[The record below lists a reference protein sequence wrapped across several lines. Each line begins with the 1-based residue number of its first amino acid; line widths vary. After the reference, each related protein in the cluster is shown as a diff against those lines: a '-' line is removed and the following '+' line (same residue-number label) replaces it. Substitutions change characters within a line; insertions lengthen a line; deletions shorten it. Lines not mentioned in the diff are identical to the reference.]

1 MSMFVTKRNG
11 LMEEVQFDKITERI
25 SKLIRPE
32 ETKYINATLVG
43 QKVVAY
49 IHSGISTEELDVVSA
64 DRCINLSTTHPLYS
78 NLGGRILVSN
88 LHKNTSTS
96 FLETAKMIQ
105 QELDF
110 YDPKFYQF
118 VLEHGEKLDAMID
131 YDRDYMFDYFG
142 YKTIERSY
150 LIKNPKTKKI
160 FERPQHMYMRL
171 AAYLHMDEFDM
182 IKTTYDTLSQGLY
195 THASPTLF
203 NCASKRPQLSSCFL
217 LGTDD
222 SIEGITDTWKSVSM
236 ISKWGGGIGLHVSN
250 IRAKN
255 SIIRGTQ
262 GPSSGIIPMLQVYN
276 NIARYINQCFT
287 GDVKI
292 YTKEGLKPIKNV
304 KPGDQVFTENGRLC
318 EVKKVYQDSYKK
330 EALDMKIMHNF
341 DHSVIVTPEH
351 PFRVIK
357 NQKKMTNDSIFENRL
372 KDNLIEPEWVDAK
385 NVTEDDLIMI
395 PIPTYE
401 KDISEYTSNDCYM
414 YGIMLANGYMCS
426 NKNQI
431 GVKFGHKRDKIL
443 KFVKEYLELNLIDY
457 RVTRTHIID
466 EIIWDI
472 SSKFKFTISQL
483 YDDNNIKHFDV
494 NMLNLPLE
502 KAKFIFK
509 GLIDSDGDIDNQL
522 TIKLTS
528 EQVLDSIK
536 YILLRMGILTSG
548 FKIDNITTRI
558 PTWVLKIPK
567 ISEVCELFDIGPA
580 KFRKYFRYEN
590 MLFTRLESV
599 EKKTID
605 SIVYDLEIDTNHN
618 YLTEIGLVH
627 NGGKRK
633 GSIAIYL
640 EPHHDDIFEFLELRK
655 NFGDENMR
663 ARDLFLSLW
672 ISDLFMK
679 QVESDGDWYLM
690 CPDECKGLT
699 DVWGEEYE
707 NLYWSY
713 VSKGMYRRKI
723 PARKL
728 MAAIWEAQ
736 QETGTPY
743 VSYKDNVN
751 RKSNQKNIGTIKS
764 SNLCNEIVEYSDDK
778 EHAVC
783 NLASIALNKMIV
795 PYNFKNKEFIVYT
808 KPDCNF
814 CKWSKSYLDNSYA
827 KYTEVVFDKESI
839 DSVSGTNTVLNKIYD
854 LVKESNGQLNGK
866 LTFPQIFVKEDDKTT
881 YIGGFN
887 ELYSS
892 TVPTYDFSKLHDVA
906 YNACMNLNKIIDLN
920 YYPTPETKRSNMRH
934 RPIGLGIQG
943 LADTLALLRIPF
955 ESEKALELNRD
966 IMETIYHA
974 SMEASNDKSKSRMK
988 DMIDLKTLFKTNS
1001 KALPEYY
1008 DKDYSFDNEE
1018 IDTLY
1023 HKLRVHSFEITR
1035 DNQNTLGSYSTF
1047 EGSPT
1052 SEGIFQ
1058 FDMWGLDYRKPNT
1071 GRYNWL
1077 ELKDSVKKYGIRN
1090 SLLVALMPTA
1100 STSQILGNNE
1110 CFEYFTSNI
1119 YTRNTL
1125 AGDFPIVNKHLV
1137 NDLISI
1143 GEWNSELKDFI
1154 IAGNG
1159 SIQHIKFLPN
1169 IILEQYKTQWEIKQ
1183 IWVLKA
1189 AKERGPYVDQTQS
1202 MNVFLDEP
1210 NDTKLNSCLFWGWK
1224 NGLKTGMYYLR
1235 SKPAGDAIKFTID
1248 PSIMKKVKAQQ
1259 KQSNL
1264 EECLMCS
1271 A

>member
-1 MSMFVTKRNG
+1 MFVTKRNG
-11 LMEEVQFDKITERI
+11 TMEEVQFDKITERI

-32 ETKYINATLVG
+32 ETKFINATLVG

-49 IHSGISTEELDVVSA
+49 IHSGISTEELDIVSA

-88 LHKNTSTS
+88 LHKNTSNS
-96 FLETAKMIQ
+96 FLETAKIVQ
-105 QELDF
+105 NELDF
-110 YDPKFYQF
+110 YDTKFYEF
-118 VLEHGEKLDAMID
+118 IIEHGEKLDEMID
-131 YDRDYMFDYFG
+131 YDRDYLFDYFG
-142 YKTIERSY
+142 FKTIERSY
-150 LIKNPKTKKI
+150 LIKNPKTKII

-182 IKTTYDTLSQGLY
+182 IKPTYDTLSQGLY

-250 IRAKN
+250 IRSKN

-276 NIARYINQCFT
+276 NIARYINQ
-287 GDVKI
+287 
-292 YTKEGLKPIKNV
+292 
-304 KPGDQVFTENGRLC
+304 
-318 EVKKVYQDSYKK
+318 
-330 EALDMKIMHNF
+330 
-341 DHSVIVTPEH
+341 
-351 PFRVIK
+351 
-357 NQKKMTNDSIFENRL
+357 
-372 KDNLIEPEWVDAK
+372 
-385 NVTEDDLIMI
+385 
-395 PIPTYE
+395 
-401 KDISEYTSNDCYM
+401 
-414 YGIMLANGYMCS
+414 
-426 NKNQI
+426 
-431 GVKFGHKRDKIL
+431 
-443 KFVKEYLELNLIDY
+443 
-457 RVTRTHIID
+457 
-466 EIIWDI
+466 
-472 SSKFKFTISQL
+472 
-483 YDDNNIKHFDV
+483 
-494 NMLNLPLE
+494 
-502 KAKFIFK
+502 
-509 GLIDSDGDIDNQL
+509 
-522 TIKLTS
+522 
-528 EQVLDSIK
+528 
-536 YILLRMGILTSG
+536 
-548 FKIDNITTRI
+548 
-558 PTWVLKIPK
+558 
-567 ISEVCELFDIGPA
+567 
-580 KFRKYFRYEN
+580 
-590 MLFTRLESV
+590 
-599 EKKTID
+599 
-605 SIVYDLEIDTNHN
+605 
-618 YLTEIGLVH
+618 
-627 NGGKRK
+627 GGKRK

-640 EPHHDDIFEFLELRK
+640 ETHHDDIFEFLDLRK

-699 DVWGEEYE
+699 DVWGKEYE
-707 NLYWSY
+707 DLYWSY

-723 PARKL
+723 SARKL

-783 NLASIALNKMIV
+783 NLASIALNKMII
-795 PYNFKNKEFIVYT
+795 PYDFANKEFIVYT

-814 CKWSKSYLDNSYA
+814 CKWSKSYLDSNDA
-827 KYTEVVFDKESI
+827 KYTEVIFDKESI
-839 DSVSGTNTVLNKIYD
+839 DSITGSTNILNDIYD
-854 LVKESNGQLNGK
+854 LVEKSNGEINGK
-866 LTFPQIFVKEDDKTT
+866 LTFPQIFLKEKGNTT

-887 ELYSS
+887 ELYTS
-892 TVPTYDFSKLHDVA
+892 TVSTYDFPKLHDVA

-974 SMEASNDKSKSRMK
+974 SMQASNDKSKSRMQ
-988 DMIDLKTLFKTNS
+988 DMINLKTLFETNS
-1001 KALPEYY
+1001 KPLPEYY
-1008 DKDYSFDNEE
+1008 DKDYSFENQE
-1018 IDTLY
+1018 IDKLY
-1023 HKLRVHSFEITR
+1023 HKLRVHSFEILR
-1035 DNQNTLGSYSTF
+1035 DNQDILGSYSTF

-1077 ELKDSVKKYGIRN
+1077 ELKESVKKYGIRN

-1143 GEWNSELKDFI
+1143 GEWNSEIKDFI
-1154 IAGNG
+1154 IAANG

-1202 MNVFLDEP
+1202 MNVFMDEP
-1210 NDTKLNSCLFWGWK
+1210 NDAKLNSCLFWGWK

-1259 KQSNL
+1259 KQDNNTD
-1264 EECLMCS
+1264 ECLMCS